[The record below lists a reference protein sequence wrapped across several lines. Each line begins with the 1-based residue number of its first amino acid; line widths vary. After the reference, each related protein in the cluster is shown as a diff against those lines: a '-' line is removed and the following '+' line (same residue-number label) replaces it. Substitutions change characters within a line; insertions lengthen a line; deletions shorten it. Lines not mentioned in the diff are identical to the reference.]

1 MQVLLGERTLSKVE
15 NASEEKISEINVN
28 CYQIIG
34 RPFWAECVKTLHLF
48 HFNVRKIDHNVMSLV
63 A

>member
-1 MQVLLGERTLSKVE
+1 MFLGERTLIKVE
-15 NASEEKISEINVN
+15 NASEEQISEINVN

-34 RPFWAECVKTLHLF
+34 RPFLAKCVKTLHLF
-48 HFNVRKIDHNVMSLV
+48 HFNVRKIDHSVLSLV